1 MENSGP
7 KSIDIKEDTREI
19 EASLTKEPKEEKIQD
34 EGSLNPTDGHEGV
47 EKVDRSENIREY
59 AIAGESNLKEI
70 HTTFVGHEI
79 LEKVSFKY

>member
-19 EASLTKEPKEEKIQD
+19 EASLRKEEKIQD
-34 EGSLNPTDGHEGV
+34 DGSLNPTDGPEGV

-59 AIAGESNLKEI
+59 AIAGESILKEI
-70 HTTFVGHEI
+70 HTTFVGDEI